1 MRKQRIGCISAL
13 NNGTTLTDVGI
24 ILLRDCRNKNLF
36 GLVFT
41 RLNLIFCLKVKYD
54 QKKGFSLAAK
64 D

>member
-1 MRKQRIGCISAL
+1 MRKQCIGCISAL
-13 NNGTTLTDVGI
+13 NNGTTLTDRGS
-24 ILLRDCRNKNLF
+24 ILLRDCRNKNISD
-36 GLVFT
+36 LVFT